1 MGPDLRA
8 GSHGHG
14 RSHHHNE
21 CGSYP
26 CHAHYDVGRCY
37 RRRVGNTEH
46 RNTEHS
52 NTEHNNAEHN
62 NTGANHDH
70 RAEHDNAGAEHYRA
84 HTCL

>member
-14 RSHHHNE
+14 RSHHDNE

-26 CHAHYDVGRCY
+26 CQPDDDIGSCH
-37 RRRVGNTEH
+37 RRRVGGA
-46 RNTEHS
+46 
-52 NTEHNNAEHN
+52 EHNNAEHN